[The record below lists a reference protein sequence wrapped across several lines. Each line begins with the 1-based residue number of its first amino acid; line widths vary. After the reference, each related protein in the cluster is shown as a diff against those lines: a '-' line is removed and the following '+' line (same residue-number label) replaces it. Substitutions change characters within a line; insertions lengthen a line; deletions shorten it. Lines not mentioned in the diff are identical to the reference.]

1 MYIAKVYL
9 DRKLMNV
16 RLYED
21 YEHFLSDLISGGDG
35 FYDCLP
41 EDKAAETKFDRP
53 KLFSCGNDSLGF
65 GGDFEYRYSSGI
77 TVYCGTALTA
87 EELAGGLDMTSKE
100 YLDAVDRVCIECAFG
115 EGTCLTCPVRLT
127 NLATK
132 RPGKRK

>member
-41 EDKAAETKFDRP
+41 EDKAAETRFDRP
-53 KLFSCGNDSLGF
+53 EIFSGGNDSLGF

-87 EELAGGLDMTSKE
+87 EELAREPDVTGP
-100 YLDAVDRVCIECAFG
+100 AA
-115 EGTCLTCPVRLT
+115 
-127 NLATK
+127 K
-132 RPGKRK
+132 RPGKRLCR